1 VSSALEGQQIRYKN
15 IGGKVDFKKDEKLA
29 PWNFG
34 GYDLMNQAGVLEAQF
49 SNSLLLFSERGGIVF
64 AGAPKG
70 NTLCQQLV
78 NGGPLVTS
86 ISVNVGQGGIA
97 TTYKMDLYTSR
108 FGKLDQQ
115 KRGELDKASRER
127 QKILDTRNKR
137 IRMGLDKSASQFDF
151 GMSYNQYGNIVDL
164 ASKTG
169 DFMSDLEGDSKAPNN
184 IIVASVDNSAAA
196 GAFGSTQAGQ
206 GAGSQTTQNFNAT
219 SQGIAT
225 APAGASSTNHQAQST
240 FSTSMM
246 NQTQFTSNASVF
258 VDSDEFNTA
267 YYNSAGGDISQNMV
281 PMSEDAYHPNM
292 PNRERRKPNR
302 ILYQLDNI
310 QDVVTPVP
318 GLPQAGAD
326 STSDAPAS
334 AGMLGGQAGGGG
346 NSSIPDD
353 IMGQVDGVIGGIVGD
368 ITEMAAWGSMGLGG
382 LSAGVDSGWNGV
394 SDGVDKLGDLF
405 N

>member
-1 VSSALEGQQIRYKN
+1 
-15 IGGKVDFKKDEKLA
+15 
-29 PWNFG
+29 
-34 GYDLMNQAGVLEAQF
+34 
-49 SNSLLLFSERGGIVF
+49 
-64 AGAPKG
+64 
-70 NTLCQQLV
+70 
-78 NGGPLVTS
+78 
-86 ISVNVGQGGIA
+86 
-97 TTYKMDLYTSR
+97 
-108 FGKLDQQ
+108 
-115 KRGELDKASRER
+115 
-127 QKILDTRNKR
+127 
-137 IRMGLDKSASQFDF
+137 
-151 GMSYNQYGNIVDL
+151 
-164 ASKTG
+164 
-169 DFMSDLEGDSKAPNN
+169 
-184 IIVASVDNSAAA
+184 
-196 GAFGSTQAGQ
+196 
-206 GAGSQTTQNFNAT
+206 
-219 SQGIAT
+219 
-225 APAGASSTNHQAQST
+225 
-240 FSTSMM
+240 MM